1 MSDISNEQGE
11 LRLWAMTALNS
22 IKDSLKSLS
31 KNKEYI
37 LKQREQW
44 QDKLYEIFEEFSKIM
59 KNKLNEMDE
68 KINKLFNGL
77 QKFNSISIINF
88 STLKSRLEY
97 YLNLTEETFELDIA
111 RANRMIT
118 PTLKD
123 WNDLVHLSQDIFNF
137 EECKFVN
144 NPLEKVRFEMEKF
157 KFVPA
162 KNKKFK
168 NIVRWLGIDLNAPD
182 DRLEDKN
189 ISKYAAFAN

>member
-1 MSDISNEQGE
+1 
-11 LRLWAMTALNS
+11 MTALNS
-22 IKDSLKSLS
+22 IKDSLKSFS
-31 KNKEYI
+31 KNTEYI

-123 WNDLVHLSQDIFNF
+123 
-137 EECKFVN
+137 
-144 NPLEKVRFEMEKF
+144 
-157 KFVPA
+157 
-162 KNKKFK
+162 
-168 NIVRWLGIDLNAPD
+168 
-182 DRLEDKN
+182 
-189 ISKYAAFAN
+189 